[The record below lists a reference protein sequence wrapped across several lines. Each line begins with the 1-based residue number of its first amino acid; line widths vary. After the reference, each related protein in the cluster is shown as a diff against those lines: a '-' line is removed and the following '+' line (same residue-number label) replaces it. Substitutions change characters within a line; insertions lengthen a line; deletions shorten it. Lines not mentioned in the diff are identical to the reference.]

1 MLSCEQIETFLNLMM
16 YQIWNYKSKP
26 QAKVK
31 KLDHYWSITWF
42 STIYNEKFNSA
53 VTITFTSSQSQFF
66 GRNMTYC
73 FLWQPRSR
81 GYNPK
86 VGFFFIEQKI
96 IWLKMTAAAAN
107 QRLFF
112 IYKIFRSARVKE
124 LCIEPTRRKKWSFKP
139 SRFQYLSKI
148 EYLRW
153 SEI

>member
-26 QAKVK
+26 QVKVK
-31 KLDHYWSITWF
+31 KLDHYRSITWF

-53 VTITFTSSQSQFF
+53 VTLTFTSSQSQFF

-86 VGFFFIEQKI
+86 VGFFYRTKNILVKWPPRPQIGDCFYLQNFSDLLESKSS
-96 IWLKMTAAAAN
+96 MHRAN
-107 QRLFF
+107 
-112 IYKIFRSARVKE
+112 KK
-124 LCIEPTRRKKWSFKP
+124 KKWSFKP
-139 SRFQYLSKI
+139 SRFQYCL
-148 EYLRW
+148 E
-153 SEI
+153 